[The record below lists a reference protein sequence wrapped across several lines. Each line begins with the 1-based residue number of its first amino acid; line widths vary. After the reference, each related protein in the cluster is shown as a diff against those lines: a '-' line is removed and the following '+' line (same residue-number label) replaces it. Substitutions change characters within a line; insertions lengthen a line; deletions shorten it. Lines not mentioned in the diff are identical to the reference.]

1 MKPREAIGWPE
12 GEEERTEMIENE
24 FYGKELVKGQQR
36 RYSLYGGIMSQGRAA
51 AADFN
56 INRPMGGATR
66 PPPAAVPVARKRR
79 PMVRPPLIW
88 TLAAAALEQEGA
100 ERGFHA
106 LDQFGMNTLQF
117 G

>member
-56 INRPMGGATR
+56 INRPMGGETQ
-66 PPPAAVPVARKRR
+66 RR
-79 PMVRPPLIW
+79 I
-88 TLAAAALEQEGA
+88 GK
-100 ERGFHA
+100 G
-106 LDQFGMNTLQF
+106 
-117 G
+117 